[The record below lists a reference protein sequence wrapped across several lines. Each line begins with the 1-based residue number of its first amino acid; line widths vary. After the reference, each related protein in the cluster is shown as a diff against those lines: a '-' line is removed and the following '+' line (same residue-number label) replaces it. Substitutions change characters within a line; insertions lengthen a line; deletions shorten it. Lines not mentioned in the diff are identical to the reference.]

1 MKALVLGFVLAT
13 HMGSA
18 LAAKAAKKDLVLIG
32 MVTGIDPLVEEF
44 GVDHFMI
51 TVAVTKVVS
60 GNLHEPTFKFPIHS
74 VARSRLEFGGTYEIR
89 ARWKRGRYLVLE
101 PDIRAIGTPLSAEPP
116 SKDLLLV
123 AKVTAIKTNE
133 AGDLRWA
140 WLVSTEVEKVLSGDW
155 ADRTF
160 QFPIH
165 SPAQAGLKVGKTY
178 TIPARWTGDGY
189 EVDELDVWRRNAH

>member
-13 HMGSA
+13 YMGSA
-18 LAAKAAKKDLVLIG
+18 LAAKPAKKDLVLIG

-60 GNLHEPTFKFPIHS
+60 GDLHEPTFKFPIHS

-89 ARWKRGRYLVLE
+89 AR
-101 PDIRAIGTPLSAEPP
+101 
-116 SKDLLLV
+116 
-123 AKVTAIKTNE
+123 
-133 AGDLRWA
+133 
-140 WLVSTEVEKVLSGDW
+140 
-155 ADRTF
+155 
-160 QFPIH
+160 H